1 MTAVRSK
8 ETRPV
13 VIVGGG
19 PVGMTCA
26 LALHRRE
33 VPVVVLEGEPAPVK
47 DQRAASTHPPTVELL
62 TSLGLEPQLMDR
74 GLVSTSFRYFDRLS
88 GELIAEFDCALLKD
102 DTPYPFV
109 LQHEQFKLV
118 DTILK
123 LMRGQPGFDV
133 RFSTR
138 YTGHEQT
145 GSSVK
150 VTVEADGN
158 KMDIIE
164 ASYLVGCDG
173 GRSSVRRNSGIEFQ
187 GFTFPEKFIKI
198 GTTFDF
204 MSANKNY
211 VYRNYF
217 SDPDEWCNLFK
228 VRGDGPPGVW
238 RCVFPCRV
246 DETDEEALSPK
257 GLEGRLHKFFPGFSN
272 FEIAYRSIYSVS
284 QRVAQTFRKGRVMLA
299 GDACHVNNPIG
310 GMGLNGGIH
319 DVMNLAP
326 RLAELWHG
334 RGDEASLDQYTRQ
347 RQKAQHDYVQAQT
360 IRNKRELEEKDPVV
374 RRRHLD
380 DLKRTA
386 ETPELARN
394 FLLNAT
400 LIQSLRT
407 VAAVA

>member
-1 MTAVRSK
+1 MTVVRSK

-13 VIVGGG
+13 VIVGAG

-26 LALHRRE
+26 LALHRLD
-33 VPVVVLEGEPAPVK
+33 VPVIVVEAEPAPVK
-47 DQRAASTHPPTVELL
+47 DQRAASTHPPTMEILAGM
-62 TSLGLEPQLMDR
+62 GLEPQLMDR
-74 GLVSTSFRYFDRLS
+74 GLVSTTFRYFDRIS
-88 GELIAEFDCALLKD
+88 GEMVCEFDCGLLKD
-102 DTPYPFV
+102 ETPYPFV

-123 LMRGQPGFDV
+123 VLRGQPGFEV
-133 RFSTR
+133 RFKTR
-138 YTGHEQT
+138 YTGHEQS
-145 GSSVK
+145 GSGVR
-150 VTVEADGN
+150 VTIEADG
-158 KMDIIE
+158 KPETIE
-164 ASYLVGCDG
+164 GSYLIGCDG
-173 GRSSVRRNSGIEFQ
+173 GHSSVRRNTGIEFQ

-204 MSANKNY
+204 MSVGRNY

-246 DETDEEALSPK
+246 GEADEEALSPQ
-257 GLEGRLHKFFPGFSN
+257 GLEARLHKFFPGFSN
-272 FEIAYRSIYSVS
+272 FEIAYRSIYNVS
-284 QRVAQTFRKGRVMLA
+284 QRVAATFRKGRVFVA
-299 GDACHVNNPIG
+299 GDSAHVNNPIG

-319 DVMNLAP
+319 DVANLAP

-334 RGDEASLDQYTRQ
+334 RGDDALLDGYTRQ
-347 RQKAQHDYVQAQT
+347 RHKAQHDYVQAQT

-374 RRRHLD
+374 RRQHLNE
-380 DLKRTA
+380 LRKTA
-386 ETPELARN
+386 ETPELARK

>member
-1 MTAVRSK
+1 
-8 ETRPV
+8 
-13 VIVGGG
+13 
-19 PVGMTCA
+19 MTCA
-26 LALHRRE
+26 LALHRRD
-33 VPVVVLEGEPAPVK
+33 VPVIVVEAEAAPVK
-47 DQRAASTHPPTVELL
+47 DQRAASTHPPTIEILAG
-62 TSLGLEPQLMDR
+62 LGLEPQLMDR
-74 GLVSTSFRYFDRLS
+74 GLVSTTFRYFDRLS
-88 GELIAEFDCALLKD
+88 GELVAEFDCRLLQD
-102 DTPYPFV
+102 ETPYPFV

-123 LMRGQPGFDV
+123 VQRGQPGFDV

-138 YTGHEQT
+138 YSGHEQS
-145 GSSVK
+145 GSGVAVS
-150 VTVEADGN
+150 VEADGETS
-158 KMDIIE
+158 IIE
-164 ASYLVGCDG
+164 ASYLIGCDG
-173 GRSSVRRNSGIEFQ
+173 GKSSVRRHAGIAFE

-204 MSANKNY
+204 MAANRNY

-246 DETDEEALSPK
+246 DESDEEALSPK
-257 GLEGRLHKFFPGFSN
+257 GLEGRLHKFFPDFSN

-284 QRVAQTFRKGRVMLA
+284 QRVAQTFRKGRVLVA
-299 GDACHVNNPIG
+299 GDASHVNNPIG

-319 DVMNLAP
+319 DVANLVP

-334 RGDEASLDQYTRQ
+334 RGDEAQLDLYTRQ

-360 IRNKRELEEKDPVV
+360 IRNKRELEEKDPAS

-386 ETPELARN
+386 ATPELARR
-394 FLLNAT
+394 FLRNAT

-407 VAAVA
+407 VSAVT